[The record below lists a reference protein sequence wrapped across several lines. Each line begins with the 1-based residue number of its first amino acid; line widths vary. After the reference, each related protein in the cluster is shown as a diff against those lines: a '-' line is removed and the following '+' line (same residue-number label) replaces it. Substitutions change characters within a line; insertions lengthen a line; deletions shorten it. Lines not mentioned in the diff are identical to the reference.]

1 MKNFIVILVLGAS
14 LLVAGCRGKKEEK
27 LIGEWK
33 QIPFV
38 DPTTVSY
45 FNYWTFYPGDALVI
59 KKDYIEGGTPSDSTQ
74 YTYDLDGSKLRI
86 FGDWGYAPAAGDPR
100 GEYWIDQLNDDYLK
114 MTKRKHPADTAEWG
128 GSEAGA
134 FLRIELVRQ

>member
-1 MKNFIVILVLGAS
+1 MKNFIIVLAFGFS
-14 LLVAGCRGKKEEK
+14 LLAIGCRGKKEEK
-27 LIGEWK
+27 LVGEWK

-38 DPTTVSY
+38 DPETVTSY
-45 FNYWTFYPGDALVI
+45 NFWIFYPGDALII
-59 KKDYIEGGTPSDSTQ
+59 KDSVIEGDLIESIQ

-114 MTKRKHPADTAEWG
+114 MTKRKHPADTAWWG
-128 GSEAGA
+128 GSEEGA